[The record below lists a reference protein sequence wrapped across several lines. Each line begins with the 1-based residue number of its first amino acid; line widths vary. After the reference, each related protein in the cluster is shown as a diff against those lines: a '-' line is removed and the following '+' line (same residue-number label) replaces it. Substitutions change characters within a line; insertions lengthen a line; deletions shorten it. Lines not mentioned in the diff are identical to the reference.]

1 LERLEQEID
10 QAIPPCEADAEEK
23 LARLETIPGVGRKIA
38 QTILAEVGGN
48 MSRFPSAAHLASWAG
63 LAPGQNES
71 AGYNRSAKTNKAN
84 RYLKSALVEAAQAVG
99 HHGQSYLKAQF
110 ARLASRRG
118 KKRAAIAVA
127 HSILVIA
134 YHILR
139 DGTVYRDLGAG
150 YFDQRKADTLPK
162 QLVKRLERLG
172 YQVDFRPLVPPA

>member
-1 LERLEQEID
+1 VRTCLVS
-10 QAIPPCEADAEEK
+10 PMP
-23 LARLETIPGVGRKIA
+23 
-38 QTILAEVGGN
+38 
-48 MSRFPSAAHLASWAG
+48 AHLSSWAG
-63 LAPGQNES
+63 H
-71 AGYNRSAKTNKAN
+71 NRSAKTNKAN

-110 ARLASRRG
+110 ARLATRRG

-139 DGTVYRDLGAG
+139 DGTLYYDLGAD
-150 YFDQRKADTLPK
+150 YFDQRKAATVQK

-172 YQVDFRPLVPPA
+172 FQVDLQPLAPSV